1 MSRTRIIVATLNVE
15 PGEPDHGVVVE
26 MDGEEYAFTG
36 WEFDEAFAKASRW
49 LVDTPDLLRLLD
61 EAQDQA
67 DAWLIARGAK

>member
-1 MSRTRIIVATLNVE
+1 MSGTRIVVATLEVAPRDPSCGVIVE
-15 PGEPDHGVVVE
+15 L
-26 MDGEEYAFTG
+26 DGEEHGFAG
-36 WEFDEAFAKASRW
+36 HDFDEAFAKASRW